1 MTLRDERDMKV
12 NEVKEL
18 QKMLSALENDNT
30 EALRNQVLTLTAQ
43 VTKQERNLNAKQVF
57 CETIVTE
64 NEAIKGELQS
74 LKDDRILKVR
84 DMKKELGDLI
94 RTQPE
99 VREIMNQV
107 YDNQDGEVQVI
118 LGFLGNFILSRG

>member
-1 MTLRDERDMKV
+1 MRSRNLKDV
-12 NEVKEL
+12 ICCG
-18 QKMLSALENDNT
+18 NDNT
-30 EALRNQVLTLTAQ
+30 EALRNQVFTLTAQ
-43 VTKQERNLNAKQVF
+43 NTKLERNLNAKQVF

-107 YDNQDGEVQVI
+107 YDNQDGELQVI
-118 LGFLGNFILSRG
+118 LGFLGNFLLSRGWKHVA